1 MGAALGQAVNLI
13 INSVGGLYL
22 LAVLLR
28 FLLQAVRADFYNP
41 VTQVIVKATTVLLA
55 PLRRIIP
62 GWRGFD
68 FASLVLALLL
78 NSVFTALMIL
88 FAGFNLPAIG
98 TIVSWAFAGILS
110 FLLNI
115 YFYALVISIIASFIA
130 PFSGNPALLI
140 VQQILEP
147 LYSRIRRVLPPM
159 GGLDLSPIFIFLA
172 IEVLEVLLGSFAQGL
187 RLRTDLVIGI

>member
-68 FASLVLALLL
+68 FASLV
-78 NSVFTALMIL
+78 TALMIL

-147 LYSRIRRVLPPM
+147 LYSRIRRILPPM